1 LVWLRAE
8 EEADRDG
15 VRRVVETA
23 FGQLDE
29 ADIVDRLREGGDLF
43 MSHLADR
50 KGEIIAH
57 LAFSPTQVVAEDGT
71 PREIRGGLLA
81 LAPMAVAPK
90 YQRQMIGQGLLR
102 SALMRLER
110 AGVGAIVVL
119 GHPAY
124 YPRFGFTP
132 ASGFG
137 LRCPLD
143 APDEAFLLRSFG
155 EHPAD
160 SFCGMLK
167 YAPAFDG

>member
-1 LVWLRAE
+1 VRSVI
-8 EEADRDG
+8 EA
-15 VRRVVETA
+15 A
-23 FGQLDE
+23 FGQPDE
-29 ADIVDRLREGGDLF
+29 ADIVDRLRESGDLF

-57 LAFSPTQVVAEDGT
+57 LAFSPTQVLADDGK

-81 LAPMAVAPK
+81 MAPMAVVPE
-90 YQRQMIGQGLLR
+90 YQRQMIGQGLVR

-110 AGVGAIVVL
+110 ARVGAVVVL

-132 ASGFG
+132 ASAFG
-137 LRCPLD
+137 LRCPFN

-160 SFCGMLK
+160 SFRGMLK

>member
-1 LVWLRAE
+1 MRSVI
-8 EEADRDG
+8 EA
-15 VRRVVETA
+15 A
-23 FGQLDE
+23 FGQPDE
-29 ADIVDRLREGGDLF
+29 ADIVDRLRESGDLF

-57 LAFSPTQVVAEDGT
+57 LAFSPTQVLADDGK

-81 LAPMAVAPK
+81 MAPMAVVPE
-90 YQRQMIGQGLLR
+90 YQRQMIGQGLVR

-110 AGVGAIVVL
+110 ARVGAVVVL

-132 ASGFG
+132 ASAFG
-137 LRCPLD
+137 LRCPFN

-160 SFCGMLK
+160 SFRGMLK